1 LNGRPVL
8 PSPVQHERCIAT
20 GTALIRH
27 DVATMSGATRNT
39 MDVSRFL
46 IGLGLVIFAIGVL
59 WPLASKLG
67 LGRLP
72 GDIAIERGNTS
83 FYFPI
88 VTCLLLSV
96 LLSAVMWLFNR

>member
-1 LNGRPVL
+1 MVRCTAIAPALIP
-8 PSPVQHERCIAT
+8 HERPPC
-20 GTALIRH
+20 RS
-27 DVATMSGATRNT
+27 DEDT

-59 WPLASKLG
+59 WPLASKVG

-72 GDIAIERGNTS
+72 GDIVIERGNTS